1 MTIMQGNTNHVLRI
15 EALYVSE
22 CMRRE
27 ALAWEFKIAEAY
39 RAFIYIPY
47 EKKTKHQPP
56 ILVPACD
63 ALFVVLFSC
72 GVCVGEDNGNTSGH
86 EV

>member
-1 MTIMQGNTNHVLRI
+1 MVMTIMQGNTNHVLRI

-47 EKKTKHQPP
+47 EKKQS
-56 ILVPACD
+56 ISLQSLSLLVMRCLWCFFLVAY
-63 ALFVVLFSC
+63 V
-72 GVCVGEDNGNTSGH
+72 
-86 EV
+86 

>member
-47 EKKTKHQPP
+47 EKKQS
-56 ILVPACD
+56 ISLQSLSLLVMRCLWCFFLVAY
-63 ALFVVLFSC
+63 V
-72 GVCVGEDNGNTSGH
+72 
-86 EV
+86 